1 MRADTHIQRRHTH
14 THSAAESTPALHMN
28 DITVK
33 FSGEVWV
40 FVEDG
45 GLVVVVVVER
55 SAVKGKTLVKSL
67 PASVTRPSQTT

>member
-1 MRADTHIQRRHTH
+1 MRADTHIQRRHMH

-40 FVEDG
+40 VVEDG
-45 GLVVVVVVER
+45 GVVAVER

-67 PASVTRPSQTT
+67 PASVTRPSRTT